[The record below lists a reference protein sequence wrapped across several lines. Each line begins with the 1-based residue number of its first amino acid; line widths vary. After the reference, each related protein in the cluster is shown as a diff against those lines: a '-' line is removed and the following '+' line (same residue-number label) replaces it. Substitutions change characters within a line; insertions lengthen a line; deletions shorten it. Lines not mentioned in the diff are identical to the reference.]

1 MKKISI
7 IIILLIGLLFIDS
20 NIEDSIYNYVEPV
33 IPVEEIIPEVIER
46 LTVCLDPGHQAEGDY
61 SLEPISPNSEEMKA
75 RVSSGTVG
83 VESGV
88 YEYELVLEISMKL
101 KKKLEENDYNVVMTR
116 ETHDVN
122 ISNSERAQ
130 IANNSQA
137 DLFIR
142 IHADQRADSSVRG
155 ISILCPEVDDDSM
168 NIYANSK
175 IASEIILASLIAETN
190 ANNMGI
196 SYRDDISGFNWSEVP
211 VLLVELGFMSN
222 SEEDLLLN
230 ESNYQEK
237 LVDGLYRGIEKYFE
251 MME

>member
-20 NIEDSIYNYVEPV
+20 NIEDSIYNYIEPV
-33 IPVEEIIPEVIER
+33 IPVDEVIIEVIECP
-46 LTVCLDPGHQAEGDY
+46 TICLDPGHQAEGDY
-61 SLEPISPNSEEMKA
+61 SLEPISPSSEQMKA

-83 VESGV
+83 VESGI
-88 YEYELVLEISMKL
+88 YEYELVLEISLKL
-101 KKKLEENDYNVVMTR
+101 KKKLEENDYNVIMTR

-130 IANNSQA
+130 IANSSQA

-142 IHADQRADSSVRG
+142 VHADQRNDPRVRG
-155 ISILCPEVDDDSM
+155 ISILCPEENTDSM
-168 NIYANSK
+168 DVYIDSNL
-175 IASEIILASLIAETN
+175 ASELVLASLIEETK
-190 ANNMGI
+190 ADNMGI
-196 SYRDDISGFNWSEVP
+196 SYRNDISGFNWSEVP
-211 VLLVELGFMSN
+211 VILVELGFMSN

-230 ESNYQEK
+230 DSNYQEK

-251 MME
+251 TRE

>member
-142 IHADQRADSSVRG
+142 IHAD
-155 ISILCPEVDDDSM
+155 
-168 NIYANSK
+168 
-175 IASEIILASLIAETN
+175 
-190 ANNMGI
+190 
-196 SYRDDISGFNWSEVP
+196 
-211 VLLVELGFMSN
+211 
-222 SEEDLLLN
+222 
-230 ESNYQEK
+230 
-237 LVDGLYRGIEKYFE
+237 
-251 MME
+251 